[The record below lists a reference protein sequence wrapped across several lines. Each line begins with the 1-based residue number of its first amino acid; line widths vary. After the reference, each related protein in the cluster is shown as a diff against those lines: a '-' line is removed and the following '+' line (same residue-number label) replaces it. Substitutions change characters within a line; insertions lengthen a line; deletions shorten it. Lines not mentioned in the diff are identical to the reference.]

1 MEKKKYLKI
10 ALWILTGALIPFIIN
25 LVSNFFTW
33 YKTKDNVEITL
44 KLEGWITIGS
54 VEFSDLPNLKL
65 FLDSEEV
72 NNILKVSW
80 SIINTGN
87 KGIEK
92 FESGPFIEFP
102 NDLNV
107 VSARIDETSPFL
119 KVAKKPIISGN
130 KIFIDSLGILNSFD
144 NMKVD
149 VYLKNILEKDASL
162 DFFDKWDLKGKALNL
177 LIRKDIQQI
186 KKTSNKTLFETLTMR
201 FSFIVLLILLCIT
214 ILEAYIRRISKNIKA
229 TEKIN

>member
-1 MEKKKYLKI
+1 MEKNKNKI
-10 ALWILTGALIPFIIN
+10 ALWILTGALIP
-25 LVSNFFTW
+25 LVIALIANFFTW

-80 SIINTGN
+80 RIINTGN

-102 NDLNV
+102 DDLNV

-119 KVAKKPIISGN
+119 KVAKIPIISSTR
-130 KIFIDSLGILNSFD
+130 IVIDSLGIFNSLD
-144 NMKVD
+144 YMKVD
-149 VYLKNILEKDASL
+149 LYLKNISKQDVTTE
-162 DFFDKWDLKGKALNL
+162 FFDKWDLKGKTLNL
-177 LIRKDIQQI
+177 SI
-186 KKTSNKTLFETLTMR
+186 KKNLPISQEQMKLFE
-201 FSFIVLLILLCIT
+201 
-214 ILEAYIRRISKNIKA
+214 RIFGKKD
-229 TEKIN
+229 